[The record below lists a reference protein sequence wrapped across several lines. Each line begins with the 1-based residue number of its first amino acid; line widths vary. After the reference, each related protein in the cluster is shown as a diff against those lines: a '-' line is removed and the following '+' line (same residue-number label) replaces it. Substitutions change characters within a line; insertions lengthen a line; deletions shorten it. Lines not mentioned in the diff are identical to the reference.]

1 MLILDE
7 AAIFCQNTQGL
18 FSILGIFV
26 TAIKIFIPIALIVF
40 GMIDM
45 GKAVTNGKEDEIK
58 KSLMTFIRRAIAAI
72 VVFFIPTI
80 VGVIMQLVNNSLTQD
95 PGNATDVCGYDQ
107 CVKAVTGIGGKCT
120 SIQ

>member
-1 MLILDE
+1 MSYILADE
-7 AAIFCQNTQGL
+7 ASIFCNDTGGL

-45 GKAVTNGKEDEIK
+45 GKAVTNGKEEEIK
-58 KSLMTFIRRAIAAI
+58 KSLMTFIRRAIAAV

-80 VGVIMQLVNNSLTQD
+80 VGVIMQLVNNSLRQGGDD
-95 PGNATDVCGYDQ
+95 PDACGYQQ
-107 CVKAVTGIGGKCT
+107 CIQNVTGVKGKCKD
-120 SIQ
+120 